1 MSTIRHLRLE
11 PRDGFTCRD
20 GRGWSPSGRAG
31 ALDLPWPSSIRGALR
46 TAFGRQ
52 LEAREKRV
60 FGKQDWLHRTEA
72 VRLGRLLLL
81 RARHGSDVWERLWP
95 RPADAVLYDGAD
107 RPTRLEPRPAEVPTL
122 GRDEDPVREA
132 LWRPRLDDPRKPAPL
147 PRHWPD
153 PSFLGWLKG
162 REVPPSELEA
172 VPEPG
177 RRSQSHVGI
186 DPEKLTAKEA
196 ILFAEDVVEPF
207 DREGRFAFGLE
218 VELPEAVALERAT
231 LGGDRRLVELAAL
244 DRVLFDPPA
253 ELLAAFRA
261 GTQGLRLVLVT
272 PARFE
277 AGWLPD
283 GFDAKDGAYRG
294 ILPGIDGELVLRA
307 ACVDRPIA
315 VSGWDL
321 AAGAPKRTDRMVPP
335 GSVYFLERQNGAP
348 FDQAEAETLWL
359 AAIGGRTEEGFG
371 RVVPGIWT
379 PERAA

>member
-20 GRGWSPSGRAG
+20 GRGWSPSGLAG
-31 ALDLPWPSSIRGALR
+31 ALELPWPSTIRGALR

-60 FGKQDWLHRTEA
+60 FGKQDWLRRTEA

-81 RARHGSDVWERLWP
+81 RARRGARDWERLWP
-95 RPADAVLYDGAD
+95 CPADAVHYDEAD
-107 RPTRLEPRPAEVPTL
+107 RLTRLEPRPPELRTL
-122 GRDEDPVREA
+122 GRDEDPAREA
-132 LWRPRLDDPRKPAPL
+132 LWRPRLDDPRKPASL

-153 PSFLGWLKG
+153 AAFVRWLCGKDVK
-162 REVPPSELEA
+162 RSELEA

-196 ILFAEDVVEPF
+196 ILFAEEVVEAF
-207 DREGRFAFGLE
+207 DREGRFALGLE
-218 VELPEAVALERAT
+218 VELPEAIALERAT
-231 LGGDRRLVELAAL
+231 LGGDRRLVELAEL
-244 DRVLFDPPA
+244 DRALFEPPA

-261 GTQGLRLVLVT
+261 GPQGLRLVLVT

-283 GFDAKDGAYRG
+283 GFDAKDGDYRG
-294 ILPGIDGELVLRA
+294 TLPGIEGELVLRA
-307 ACVDRPIA
+307 AFVDRPIA

-321 AAGAPKRTDRMVPP
+321 AEGRPKRTERMAPA
-335 GSVYFLERQNGAP
+335 GSVFFVARRDGGTFGEQDARA
-348 FDQAEAETLWL
+348 LWL

-379 PERAA
+379 AERAA